1 MGETTTTMGACGCG
15 DEEAEKHKKLEEG
28 AAAPEESPQ
37 MKAFHDKMKEAGLN
51 DAAIKAFEANY
62 TKLVAGAATT
72 MPEAEIKPAEN
83 VTKYEELQV
92 DEDPKLLSK
101 AVVVKLNGGLGTGMG
116 LDRAKSLLPV
126 KGDDTFLDFIAKQV
140 VMMREQFGDEGKDL
154 TFVLMNS
161 FSTSDDTKAY
171 LAKYEPSVGPVDD
184 LEFVQNKSPK
194 VDAASLLPVQWPEN
208 PEMEWCP
215 PGHGDLY

>member
-116 LDRAKSLLPV
+116 LDKAKSLLPV

-140 VMMREQFGDEGKDL
+140 VLMKGQYGEESKDL
-154 TFVLMNS
+154 TFMLMNS
-161 FSTSDDTKAY
+161 FSTTDDTREY
-171 LAKYEPSVGPVDD
+171 LTKYEDKVGAAKD
-184 LEFVQNKSPK
+184 L
-194 VDAASLLPVQWPEN
+194 ASLASE
-208 PEMEWCP
+208 
-215 PGHGDLY
+215 